1 MSIEPSLLNDA
12 LLQVDNID
20 TYYQQSHILQGLS
33 LSVPRSGVVRL
44 LGRNGAGKST
54 TLRSIM
60 GIVPPRRGS
69 IRFEGEEIAGM
80 PPYRIARRGIAFVPE
95 TRGIFPSLSVN
106 ENLTLADNAAR
117 RDSAWTLERVFE
129 LFPQLYERRSAGGT
143 MLSGGEQQMLSIAR
157 ALLMNP
163 QLLILDEPTEGL
175 APVIIERIS
184 EQLAELKAAGDTML
198 LVEQNYAFAVSLA
211 DQVYILGK
219 GQVRWQGSAAELHEA
234 ETVTQNWL
242 GL

>member
-1 MSIEPSLLNDA
+1 VSIEPSLLNDA
-12 LLQVDNID
+12 LLQADNID

-69 IRFEGEEIAGM
+69 IRFEG
-80 PPYRIARRGIAFVPE
+80 E

-234 ETVTQNWL
+234 ETVTQTWL
-242 GL
+242 GV